1 MKTLIY
7 GRHPVI
13 EAIKSGNPLDKVLL
27 QQDIRG
33 EMEKEIR
40 QLCKL
45 YGIPLQVIPKE
56 RIQKITTSNHQGVLA
71 YLSLIQYYQLNDVLP
86 GLFESDQ
93 FPLVLILDGITDV
106 RNFGAIAR
114 TAEGAGVGAI
124 VIPGKN
130 SAAINSEALKT
141 SAGALTRI
149 PVCRELSLVNAVKN
163 LKDYGFSV
171 LVGDLTG
178 SKPIYQLDLNKP
190 LALILGSEESGVQRS
205 LITLADDTFIL
216 PQRGT
221 IDSYNVSVA
230 AGMMLYEV
238 MRQQSPG

>member
-40 QLCKL
+40 SLCKIN
-45 YGIPLQVIPKE
+45 GIPLQVIPKE
-56 RIQKITTSNHQGVLA
+56 RLQKFTSANHQGVVA
-71 YLSLIQYYQLNDVLP
+71 ILSMIEYYQLNDVLP
-86 GLFESDQ
+86 GLFEAEI

-149 PVCRELSLVNAVKN
+149 PVCRELSLVNAVKT

-171 LVGDLTG
+171 LASDVSGQ
-178 SKPIYQLDLNKP
+178 QLIQNVDLNKP

-205 LITLADDTFIL
+205 LLNLADETFKL

-230 AGMMLYEV
+230 AGMMLFEV
-238 MRQQSPG
+238 MRQQA